1 MWLYFWTVQ
10 RSKNKQKES
19 WIESWNGERTEGHLV
34 LYCHL
39 VCANTEPWDHMG
51 CHVIRIRTLCSLFWG
66 FAGGS
71 DDKESAYN
79 TGDTGLIP
87 GSGRSPRE
95 GNGNPLQ
102 YSFLDNTMDRGAWRA
117 TIYGVTKSRHNWGT
131 NTHAHTHSL
140 FLVSV
145 QNISHYA
152 TKILCQPH

>member
-152 TKILCQPH
+152 TKILYQPH

>member
-117 TIYGVTKSRHNWGT
+117 TIYGVTKSWSDWANSLSLSFWLVWDGT
-131 NTHAHTHSL
+131 SL
-140 FLVSV
+140 WFWFAFLW
-145 QNISHYA
+145 
-152 TKILCQPH
+152 

>member
-1 MWLYFWTVQ
+1 
-10 RSKNKQKES
+10 
-19 WIESWNGERTEGHLV
+19 
-34 LYCHL
+34 
-39 VCANTEPWDHMG
+39 MG

-117 TIYGVTKSRHNWGT
+117 TIYGVTRVHTAERLKSEREGVT
-131 NTHAHTHSL
+131 
-140 FLVSV
+140 FLSRETAGGRPPGKRAV
-145 QNISHYA
+145 
-152 TKILCQPH
+152 LCLPGAAY